1 MRMARR
7 AEEVVVRT
15 VVIVIV
21 QLLISLFVT
30 ASVMPLVL
38 VTTPA
43 AQTSQALGIGL
54 MAAIL
59 VVAFTLITLVWPK
72 RLR

>member
-1 MRMARR
+1 M
-7 AEEVVVRT
+7 RT

-21 QLLISLFVT
+21 QLVLSLFVT

-38 VTTPA
+38 ITTPA
-43 AQTSQALGIGL
+43 AQTSPALGMGL
-54 MAAIL
+54 MAAIV
-59 VVAFTLITLVWPK
+59 VVAFTLIALVWPK

>member
-1 MRMARR
+1 
-7 AEEVVVRT
+7 VRT

-21 QLLISLFVT
+21 QLVLSLFVT

-38 VTTPA
+38 ITTPA
-43 AQTSQALGIGL
+43 AQTSPALGMGL
-54 MAAIL
+54 MAAIV
-59 VVAFTLITLVWPK
+59 VVAFTLIALVWPK